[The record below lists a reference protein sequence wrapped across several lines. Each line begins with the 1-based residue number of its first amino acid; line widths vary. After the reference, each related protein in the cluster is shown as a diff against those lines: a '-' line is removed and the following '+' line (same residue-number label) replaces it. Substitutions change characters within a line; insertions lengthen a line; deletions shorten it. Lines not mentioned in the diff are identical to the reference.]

1 MNWMTLLQM
10 VVGPGL
16 PASRTRTSPAISSR
30 CPSMDL
36 LLQLTVAFLT
46 TFLPFQAAQKAIAQS
61 SSGTKRSIEVVA
73 TESTPRLWAL
83 LVGVDDYVMLQ
94 DLRFAGRDV
103 QMLRKRLVSSGFSE
117 DRVFLLSSR
126 ETNASHQ
133 PFRSNVVDQL
143 DYLLG
148 RLSTSGDDLVKPG
161 VVRPGDNVVI
171 VLSGHGLM
179 IQEASYFCP
188 ADARPDDQSTLIP
201 LGEIYQR
208 LQLCNAGTRLMI
220 VDACRNEPTLSG
232 AKSAD
237 HELQREALA
246 KSLETR
252 PEGILMM
259 TSCRPRQVSWEDG
272 GFQHGVFTKF
282 LIDGL
287 GGAADAR
294 GADQSGNGN
303 GRVSLTE
310 LFQYSSEQTAA
321 YVRRKYQSDQQPS
334 LKVDDLSLDF
344 EFGPYTES
352 SAYETTILV
361 QQEGPD
367 AKPLEGAEVNLF
379 HRPSKAGEDVHLVRA
394 KSNDRGEARAT
405 VQLTREQEQTGE
417 IIAIVTLDRRTK
429 MIPLASF
436 FDIRR
441 YTIRMPAVSP
451 LVEQAK
457 LLLDAGEHAGVTELV
472 WNNWDE
478 ADDAARA
485 YFYSAASKCPEWW
498 LDLAIKTCE
507 PSTDAQRAA
516 AFGEI
521 ARSAYPLNRD
531 DYATS
536 VKECLAASKRVE
548 NLETQVQ
555 LQLRLVDIQSK
566 LGDRAGAL
574 VTLKTA
580 ATTADL
586 LIDDRQV
593 SRSSLG
599 IPFNVV
605 PFTGQPDMRREDYY
619 RALVAARYTNPGDQ
633 VSADELM
640 KAVLSNRG
648 ATSDYYNAAACRFCL
663 FLAENAAANERALGQ
678 LRTGQLSYPALFDR
692 ILLGG
697 GGSLGDIVRHPSSQ
711 VPNSAAQK
719 DAFRTYSSLIAF
731 HAASQKSSTLFDIAA
746 PVALEVKRSVRQESL
761 ESQQF
766 RCYLAMACAISGDL
780 ERAEGLVRELE
791 IAAEAV
797 LANARSRGDASVV
810 EPLQNLILHSAKAEF
825 AASLSGAGRFEES
838 RSVLDTVN
846 TSIDGIAHHRSVAA
860 NMSTADVKELPA
872 FYNWLQRLE
881 NPGAKGAAFAGL
893 AVSRTRPRPL
903 ETK

>member
-1 MNWMTLLQM
+1 MQHT
-10 VVGPGL
+10 
-16 PASRTRTSPAISSR
+16 
-30 CPSMDL
+30 
-36 LLQLTVAFLT
+36 LTVILVVW
-46 TFLPFQAAQKAIAQS
+46 LSLWAAPTPAQT
-61 SSGTKRSIEVVA
+61 SSGTPRSLEVAAVG
-73 TESTPRLWAL
+73 TQPRLWAL

-94 DLRFAGRDV
+94 DLQFAGRDA
-103 QMLRKRLVSSGFSE
+103 QMLKKRLVSSGFAE
-117 DRVFLLSSR
+117 DRVFLLSTR
-126 ETNASHQ
+126 ETQASQQ
-133 PFRSNVVDQL
+133 PFHSNIVDQI

-148 RLSTSGDDLVKPG
+148 RLDDSGKELDKPG
-161 VVRPGDNVVI
+161 VVRKGDNVVI

-179 IQEASYFCP
+179 IENASYFCP
-188 ADARPDDQSTLIP
+188 ADARPNEPGTLIP
-201 LGEIYQR
+201 LAEIYKR
-208 LQLCNAGTRLMI
+208 LQLCNAGMRLMI

-232 AKSAD
+232 AKSAEHD
-237 HELQREALA
+237 TQREALA
-246 KSLETR
+246 ISFDTR

-259 TSCRPRQVSWEDG
+259 TSCKPRQVSWEDA

-287 GGAADAR
+287 GGAADER
-294 GADQSGNGN
+294 GPDLSGNGN

-310 LFQYSSEQTAA
+310 LFQSSSEKTAA
-321 YVRRKYQSDQQPS
+321 HVKRKYRTDQQPS

-352 SAYETTILV
+352 TTYETTLIV

-367 AKPLEGAEVNLF
+367 VVPLEDAEVNLF
-379 HRPSKAGEDVHLVRA
+379 HRPTTAGDDAHLVRVRT
-394 KSNDRGEARAT
+394 NDRGEARAV

-417 IIAIVTLDRRTK
+417 IVAIVTIDRRTK
-429 MIPLASF
+429 TLPLASF

-441 YTIRMPAVSP
+441 YTIRVPPVSP
-451 LVEQAK
+451 MVEQVK
-457 LLLDAGEHAGVTELV
+457 QLLDAGEHAAATELV

-485 YFYSAASKCPEWW
+485 MFYPAAARCPEWW
-498 LDLAIKTCE
+498 LDLAIRTCE

-536 VKECLAASKRVE
+536 VKKCLAASKRVE

-860 NMSTADVKELPA
+860 NMSTADVRELPA

-893 AVSRTRPRPL
+893 AVSRTPPRPL
-903 ETK
+903 ESK